1 MTSLLPIPNPAQ
13 DLPSLIQR
21 ASSMLAGAKTA
32 AEVLEAR
39 EAAGLAY
46 DTAKHAAR
54 LSRAKAAH
62 DDLIAAAHRAQA
74 DALEIE
80 AAAKRRLA
88 DEYDAAQARGEVAG
102 HGGGRN
108 FKVGVSNLENAS
120 RDVGDVSRENTQSST
135 LAEIGLRRD
144 QVHEARQLRD
154 AEDADPGIVRRT
166 LDEKLQR
173 GEEPTR
179 SAVRK
184 AAEERLQ
191 RSLDRL
197 QRVQD
202 SVHQLEATKPA
213 PLTSEER
220 ARQTAIFGTPEDRAI
235 HERLVEIVER
245 IGEQPAPA
253 EAVRRIPP
261 ASRHAV
267 DTGPIRRAAAWLT
280 DFSTLYEQEVQNGT
294 FASE

>member
-1 MTSLLPIPNPAQ
+1 MTALAHISLAGENLPG
-13 DLPSLIQR
+13 LIDR
-21 ASSMLAGAKTA
+21 AATMLASAKTA

-46 DTAKHAAR
+46 DVAKRAAR
-54 LSRAKAAH
+54 LKNAKAAH
-62 DDLIAAAHRAQA
+62 DDLVAAAHRAQA

-88 DEYDAAQARGEVAG
+88 DEYDAAQERGDVAG

-108 FKVGVSNLENAS
+108 FKVGDPNVE
-120 RDVGDVSRENTQSST
+120 TQSDGPNPVGGDIAIVT
-135 LAEIGLRRD
+135 LADLGLRRD
-144 QVHEARQLRD
+144 QVHDARLIRD
-154 AEDADPGIVRRT
+154 AEAADPGLVRRT
-166 LDEKLQR
+166 LDERLER

-179 SAVRK
+179 SAVRR
-184 AAEERLQ
+184 AAEDRLQ

-197 QRVQD
+197 QRIQE
-202 SVHQLEATKPA
+202 SVRRLEEDRPP
-213 PLTSEER
+213 PLTPEMR
-220 ARQTAIFGTPEDRAI
+220 ARQIAVFGTQEDRAI

-245 IGEQPAPA
+245 IDEQPSPA

-267 DTGPIRRAAAWLT
+267 EIAPMRRAAAWLT
-280 DFSTLYEQEVQNGT
+280 DFTTLYEQEVQNGT
-294 FASE
+294 YATE

>member
-1 MTSLLPIPNPAQ
+1 MTALTPVHAP
-13 DLPSLIQR
+13 DLPGLIER
-21 ASSMLAGAKTA
+21 AATKLSGAKSA

-46 DTAKHAAR
+46 DVAKRAAR
-54 LSRAKAAH
+54 LKSAKVAH

-88 DEYDAAQARGEVAG
+88 DEYDAAQARGEVASARSDRG
-102 HGGGRN
+102 N
-108 FKVGVSNLENAS
+108 QWTVSDGNGAAS
-120 RDVGDVSRENTQSST
+120 AASLGLSRKS
-135 LAEIGLRRD
+135 IHD
-144 QVHEARQLRD
+144 ARHLRD
-154 AEDADPGIVRRT
+154 AETAEPGLVRRT
-166 LDEKLQR
+166 LDAQLER

-179 SAVRK
+179 SALRR
-184 AAEERLQ
+184 AAEARLE

-197 QRVQD
+197 QRVQN
-202 SVHQLEATKPA
+202 SVRRLEETKP
-213 PLTSEER
+213 PPPTPEER
-220 ARQTAIFGTPEDRAI
+220 ARQVAVFGTPEDRAI
-235 HERLVEIVER
+235 CGRIDEIVER

-267 DTGPIRRAAAWLT
+267 DTAPIRRAAAWLSE
-280 DFSTLYEQEVQNGT
+280 FSNLFEQEVQHGT
-294 FASE
+294 DASE